1 MRKLCW
7 NEVLTTELEMPIF
20 LPEKDWDKQFF
31 SIKECNINQEI
42 LKTKNELIL
51 YLENQIAI
59 GGDEKYKKN

>member
-1 MRKLCW
+1 MLEWGFNDRIRNAYFSSRKRLGQ
-7 NEVLTTELEMPIF
+7 TI
-20 LPEKDWDKQFF
+20 F